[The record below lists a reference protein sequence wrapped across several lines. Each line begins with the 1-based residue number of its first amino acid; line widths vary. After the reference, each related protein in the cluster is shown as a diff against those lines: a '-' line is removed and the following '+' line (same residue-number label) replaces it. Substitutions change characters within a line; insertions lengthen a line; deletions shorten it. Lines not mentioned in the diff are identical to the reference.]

1 MSKDHLTQNHLTLE
15 VNETTRISQILKQ
28 FESSEKDLILVDQ
41 KTIIT
46 EPHMELL
53 TDYPRTVTSALV
65 ALISD
70 GNVQVSQ
77 GRIISASSGFHR
89 VEAGNSDFVGV
100 IRLSQKQR
108 VEILLILRSIEKT
121 PLAGDAIDLVLVA
134 LIRAGVVISSVSIAG
149 APWIRSNNSRERA
162 DIKAQIAKLHDGRL
176 RLKLANRSQ
185 DGFFSVFFLRKFSKP
200 LTWLSVKLG
209 ITPNQITL
217 ISFAIGLYSAYSF
230 SKGDFWSIFL
240 AALLLQVSI
249 IVDCVD
255 GELARYTRKFSNL
268 GAWLDAVTDRVKEYL
283 VFFGLAYGAARNGR
297 DLWIPAMAMM
307 VLQTF
312 RHLSD
317 YNFARVKKERTPE
330 LEVLSFDIALDGQ
343 IQVEKNPK
351 GRLRYWAG
359 KVIQFPIGER
369 WLVISVSAIIGG
381 AGFTFTI
388 MPILALIS
396 IWFVFRSRISFT
408 KLWSKERTSP
418 YLITPQLD
426 LWRIK
431 ESFTSRAAW
440 LEPSILRMVEGTIL
454 ISIFISQEIPSES
467 AFLLLFAIIFHH
479 YDNMYRALQGQ
490 SKPEW
495 LSAAGLY
502 LGGRILIIG
511 IFAIVGIPMMALTWY
526 FLVVF
531 TGISSV
537 QWVLYLYRIKKAA

>member
-28 FESSEKDLILVDQ
+28 FENSEQDLILVDQ

-65 ALISD
+65 ALISN

-89 VEAGNSDFVGV
+89 AEAGNSDFVGV

-108 VEILLILRSIEKT
+108 EEILLILRSIEKT
-121 PLAGDAIDLVLVA
+121 PLAGDAIDLLLVA
-134 LIRAGVVISSVSIAG
+134 LIRARVVISSVSIAG
-149 APWIRSNNSRERA
+149 APWIRSNNSEERA

-176 RLKLANRSQ
+176 RLKLANRSK

-230 SKGDFWSIFL
+230 SKGDFRSIFL
-240 AALLLQVSI
+240 GAFLLQVSI

-317 YNFARVKKERTPE
+317 YNFARVKKERAPE

-502 LGGRILIIG
+502 LGGRVLIIG

>member
-1 MSKDHLTQNHLTLE
+1 MSTDHLTQNHLTLE
-15 VNETTRISQILKQ
+15 VNETTRISQILEQ

-89 VEAGNSDFVGV
+89 VEAGNRDFVGV

-108 VEILLILRSIEKT
+108 EEILLILRGIEKT

-149 APWIRSNNSRERA
+149 APWIRSNNSQERA
-162 DIKAQIAKLHDGRL
+162 DIKAQITKLHDGRL
-176 RLKLANRSQ
+176 RLRLANRSQ

-217 ISFAIGLYSAYSF
+217 ISFAIGLYSAYLF

-240 AALLLQVSI
+240 AAFLLQVSI

-255 GELARYTRKFSNL
+255 GELARYTRKFSDL

-396 IWFVFRSRISFT
+396 IWFVFRSRMSFT

-440 LEPSILRMVEGTIL
+440 LEPSILRVVEGTII

-479 YDNMYRALQGQ
+479 YDNMYRALQGKN
-490 SKPEW
+490 KPKW

-502 LGGRILIIG
+502 MGGRILIIG
-511 IFAIVGIPMMALTWY
+511 VFAIAGIPMMALALY
-526 FLVVF
+526 FLVLF

-537 QWVLYLYRIKKAA
+537 QWVSHLQQTKKAV

>member
-15 VNETTRISQILKQ
+15 VNETTQISQILKQ

-65 ALISD
+65 ARISD
-70 GNVQVSQ
+70 GNLQVSQ

-89 VEAGNSDFVGV
+89 AEAGNRDFVGV

-108 VEILLILRSIEKT
+108 EEILLILRSIEKT
-121 PLAGDAIDLVLVA
+121 PLAGDAIDLLLVA
-134 LIRAGVVISSVSIAG
+134 LIRARVVISSVSIAG
-149 APWIRSNNSRERA
+149 APWIRSNNSQERA

-185 DGFFSVFFLRKFSKP
+185 DGFFSAFFLRKFSKP

-240 AALLLQVSI
+240 GAFLLQVSI

-307 VLQTF
+307 LLQTF

-317 YNFARVKKERTPE
+317 YNFARAKKERTPE
-330 LEVLSFDIALDGQ
+330 LKVLSFDIALDGQ
-343 IQVEKNPK
+343 IKVEKNPK

-396 IWFVFRSRISFT
+396 IGFVFRSRIRFT
-408 KLWSKERTSP
+408 KLWSKERTSSS
-418 YLITPQLD
+418 LITPQLD

-431 ESFTSRAAW
+431 ESFTSRAQW
-440 LEPSILRMVEGTIL
+440 LEPSILRVIEGTIL

-490 SKPEW
+490 SKPKW
-495 LSAAGLY
+495 LNAAGLY

-511 IFAIVGIPMMALTWY
+511 IFAIAGIPMTALTWY
-526 FLVVF
+526 FLVLF
-531 TGISSV
+531 TGISSA
-537 QWVLYLYRIKKAA
+537 QWILYLQQMKKAA